1 MSEAIMHESSGGA
14 EPAREAPRDPN
25 PARQHAQT
33 TAGPPDEWVRR
44 PVGDF
49 DPRYKSP
56 RSSVFLSLIFPGL
69 GQIYTGFYM
78 RGLLIGAVIFMLFN
92 TAARVNDNTTPIMVW
107 TILFTWMFSMI
118 DAGRMA
124 ALYNYAIT
132 GGEEI
137 EMPQDIRLPNMG
149 GSIVAGAILI
159 GFGGIALS
167 NTLFD
172 LPLDWVG
179 DWWPVFPLA
188 LGAYLLA
195 RGVMD
200 HLNANNPAEDHS
212 EPMPLEQE

>member
-1 MSEAIMHESSGGA
+1 MSETTMHESGRGA
-14 EPAREAPRDPN
+14 EPAREAPNDPN
-25 PARQHAQT
+25 RAGRHPQT
-33 TAGPPDEWVRR
+33 MAGPPEDWVRR

-49 DPRYKSP
+49 DPRHKSP
-56 RSSVFLSLIFPGL
+56 RSAMFLSLIFPGL
-69 GQIYTGFYM
+69 GQIYTGFYI
-78 RGLLIGAVIFMLFN
+78 RGLMIGAAIFVLFN
-92 TAARVNDNTTPIMVW
+92 AANDGAPIMVW
-107 TILFTWMFSMI
+107 TIMFTWMFSMI

-149 GSIVAGAILI
+149 GSIVAGVVLL

-172 LPLDWVG
+172 VPLDWL
-179 DWWPVFPLA
+179 DDYWPVFPLA

-200 HLNANNPAEDHS
+200 HLNVGNPGQDHGEPLPAE
-212 EPMPLEQE
+212 QE

>member
-1 MSEAIMHESSGGA
+1 MSEGTMHESGSGA
-14 EPAREAPRDPN
+14 EPVGEKPRDPN
-25 PARQHAQT
+25 LAAQQAQT
-33 TAGPPDEWVRR
+33 KAGPPEEWVRR

-56 RSSVFLSLIFPGL
+56 RSSVFLSMVFPGL
-69 GQIYTGFYM
+69 GQIYTGFYL
-78 RGLLIGAVIFMLFN
+78 RGLMIGAAIFALFN
-92 TAARVNDNTTPIMVW
+92 AGTQISNNATPILVW
-107 TILFTWMFSMI
+107 TIAFTWMFSMI

-149 GSIVAGAILI
+149 GSIVAGAALL
-159 GFGGIALS
+159 GFGAIALS

-172 LPLDWVG
+172 IPLDWVRV
-179 DWWPVFPLA
+179 WWPALPLA

-200 HLNANNPAEDHS
+200 YLAANKPVPDRS
-212 EPMPLEQE
+212 EPVPIEQE

>member
-1 MSEAIMHESSGGA
+1 MSETTMQESGRGA
-14 EPAREAPRDPN
+14 EPAREAPNDPN
-25 PARQHAQT
+25 WSGQHRQT
-33 TAGPPDEWVRR
+33 MAGPPDDWVRR

-49 DPRYKSP
+49 DPRHKSP
-56 RSSVFLSLIFPGL
+56 RSAVFLSLIFPGL
-69 GQIYTGFYM
+69 GQIYTGFYV
-78 RGLLIGAVIFMLFN
+78 RGLMIGAAIFVLFN
-92 TAARVNDNTTPIMVW
+92 AANQVSNNGFPIMVW
-107 TILFTWMFSMI
+107 TIMFTWMFSII

-137 EMPQDIRLPNMG
+137 EMPQDIRLPKMG
-149 GSIVAGAILI
+149 GSIVAGVVLLS
-159 GFGGIALS
+159 FGGIALS

-172 LPLDWVG
+172 VPLAWLD

-200 HLNANNPAEDHS
+200 HLAVNKPAPDRS
-212 EPMPLEQE
+212 EPVPVEQE

>member
-1 MSEAIMHESSGGA
+1 MSEGIMHENGGGA
-14 EPAREAPRDPN
+14 EPVAEAPNDPN
-25 PARQHAQT
+25 RAVQHAQT
-33 TAGPPDEWVRR
+33 TAGPPQEWVRR
-44 PVGDF
+44 RVGDF
-49 DPRYKSP
+49 DPRHKSP

-78 RGLLIGAVIFMLFN
+78 RGLMIGAAIFMLFN
-92 TAARVNDNTTPIMVW
+92 VAARVDDRATPIMVW

-149 GSIVAGAILI
+149 GSIVAGVVLL

-179 DWWPVFPLA
+179 DWWPAFPLA

-195 RGVMD
+195 RGVLD
-200 HLNANNPAEDHS
+200 QLAANKPAPDRS
-212 EPMPLEQE
+212 EPLPIEQE

>member
-1 MSEAIMHESSGGA
+1 MSETIMHESGGA
-14 EPAREAPRDPN
+14 AEPVREAPGDR
-25 PARQHAQT
+25 AGQHAQT
-33 TAGPPDEWVRR
+33 PAGPPEEWVRR

-56 RSSVFLSLIFPGL
+56 RSSVFLSLVFPGL
-69 GQIYTGFYM
+69 GQIYTGFYL
-78 RGLLIGAVIFMLFN
+78 RGLMIGTAIFALFN
-92 TAARVNDNTTPIMVW
+92 AGAQISNNAAPILVW
-107 TILFTWMFSMI
+107 TIAFTWMFSMI

-132 GGEEI
+132 RGEEI

-149 GSIVAGAILI
+149 GSIVAGVVLL

-172 LPLDWVG
+172 LPLDWVN
-179 DWWPVFPLA
+179 DWWPAFPLA

-200 HLNANNPAEDHS
+200 HVNAGKPAEDNS

>member
-1 MSEAIMHESSGGA
+1 MSEANMHESGGGA
-14 EPAREAPRDPN
+14 EHAREAPKDPN
-25 PARQHAQT
+25 RAGQHPPTA
-33 TAGPPDEWVRR
+33 AGPPEEWVRR
-44 PVGDF
+44 PIGDF

-78 RGLLIGAVIFMLFN
+78 RGLMIGAVMIGLFMTGAN
-92 TAARVNDNTTPIMVW
+92 VRGSGAPILVW
-107 TILFTWMFSMI
+107 TIMFTWMFSMI

-124 ALYNYAIT
+124 ALYNYAMT

-149 GSIVAGAILI
+149 GSIVAGAVLL

-172 LPLDWVG
+172 VPLDWVS
-179 DWWPVFPLA
+179 DWWPAFPLA

-200 HLNANNPAEDHS
+200 HLNAAKPAEDHG

>member
-1 MSEAIMHESSGGA
+1 MSETIMHESGGA
-14 EPAREAPRDPN
+14 AQPAREAPGDRAGP
-25 PARQHAQT
+25 HAQT
-33 TAGPPDEWVRR
+33 PAAQPEDWVRR

-78 RGLLIGAVIFMLFN
+78 RGLMIGAAIFVLFN
-92 TAARVNDNTTPIMVW
+92 AANQISNNGAPIMVW
-107 TILFTWMFSMI
+107 TIMFTWMFSMI

-149 GSIVAGAILI
+149 GSIVAGAILL

-172 LPLDWVG
+172 VPLDWLD
-179 DWWPVFPLA
+179 DWWPAFPLA

-200 HLNANNPAEDHS
+200 HLNAGESAEDPG
-212 EPMPLEQE
+212 EPVPVEQE